1 MGWMGAGNNGQ
12 HGTETYTPYQ
22 DIGNRSIAA
31 FLMAMGSYSYYGGG
45 SETGIGAQ
53 ACNMSDGAMH
63 FAVRKTPS
71 FILLSHFNV

>member
-1 MGWMGAGNNGQ
+1 MG
-12 HGTETYTPYQ
+12 P
-22 DIGNRSIAA
+22 
-31 FLMAMGSYSYYGGG
+31 YSYYGGG